1 MKSNSYI
8 CGGKHAYC
16 NVDNDDKKAQ
26 TSKKIPENCV
36 AKKLFGQSP
45 RIEVTR
51 RNIIS
56 NQQFLSPQHPPVG
69 QQTVFSVL
77 RAIMRYTKNGQH
89 LYNVQ
94 DA

>member
-1 MKSNSYI
+1 MKSNIII
-8 CGGKHAYC
+8 CWGKHAYC

-56 NQQFLSPQHPPVG
+56 SQQFLCPQHPAVG
-69 QQTVFSVL
+69 QQTVLSVL
-77 RAIMRYTKNGQH
+77 RAIVRYQNMDGICTGHK
-89 LYNVQ
+89 
-94 DA
+94 